1 MLGINLFFQDI
12 ANPLLDKFF
21 LYVSYLITDIPLV
34 LVLCFIYWCVNKE
47 KGLKIGFILLNS
59 MMINFIVKDIFKV
72 DRPYVKD
79 SRIINKDIK
88 YGYGYSFPS
97 NHSQLASGLVF
108 SLYKVFGNIKYLIT
122 GFFTALLVA
131 ISRIYLGVHSILDV
145 TVGFLLGLMLVPLF
159 GVFID
164 YVCKSKKYYLG
175 YIFIILGLTGII
187 AFGDEDSLKITMV
200 YLGFLTGLIVENKLI
215 GYKIPGTGFRKTANF
230 LMGVSGVAVIYIFL
244 SGWIKYL
251 LIGFWVSLGAPFIFK
266 VLNGKDE
273 V

>member
-34 LVLCFIYWCVNKE
+34 IVLCFIYWCVNKE

-97 NHSQLASGLVF
+97 NHSQLASAPRVAD
-108 SLYKVFGNIKYLIT
+108 
-122 GFFTALLVA
+122 AL
-131 ISRIYLGVHSILDV
+131 R
-145 TVGFLLGLMLVPLF
+145 FL
-159 GVFID
+159 
-164 YVCKSKKYYLG
+164 
-175 YIFIILGLTGII
+175 
-187 AFGDEDSLKITMV
+187 
-200 YLGFLTGLIVENKLI
+200 
-215 GYKIPGTGFRKTANF
+215 
-230 LMGVSGVAVIYIFL
+230 
-244 SGWIKYL
+244 
-251 LIGFWVSLGAPFIFK
+251 
-266 VLNGKDE
+266 
-273 V
+273 